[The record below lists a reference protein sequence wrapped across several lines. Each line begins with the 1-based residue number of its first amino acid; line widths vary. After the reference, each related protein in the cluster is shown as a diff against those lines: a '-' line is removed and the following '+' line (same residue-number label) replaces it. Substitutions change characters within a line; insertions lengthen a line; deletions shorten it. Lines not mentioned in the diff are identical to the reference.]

1 MPSGPS
7 KIIIVSESIL
17 VRLIQALFSRIDKNN
32 LQGTLPTDELSTLS
46 SLERILMNNNGISGT
61 VSSKLGSLQ
70 RLEQLKLAL
79 NSMSGTIPEEL
90 GDLKELQILD
100 FRGTKGL
107 TGTLPASLGALTNM
121 TVLSVADNMLSGTV
135 PLSYS
140 NLTALGK
147 HNRHAQLLST
157 SFCRTFS
164 HFCYALLISTEQ
176 FWIYSN
182 QITGSVNFLCETIE
196 GPNIAA
202 DCEFNEVICSCNCTC
217 FA

>member
-140 NLTALGK
+140 NLTAL
-147 HNRHAQLLST
+147 
-157 SFCRTFS
+157 
-164 HFCYALLISTEQ
+164 EQ